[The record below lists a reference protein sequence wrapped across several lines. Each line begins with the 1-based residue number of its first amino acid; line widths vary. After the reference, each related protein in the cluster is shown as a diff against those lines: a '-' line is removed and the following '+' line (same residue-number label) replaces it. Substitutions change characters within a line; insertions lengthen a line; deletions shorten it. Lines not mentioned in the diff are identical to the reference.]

1 MHQLDLTSTG
11 ISRRS
16 FVSLSAALAA
26 ALGLGTASRAFAAG
40 SQSSDA
46 KDADT
51 SAASSDAAAEEVTFP
66 ITIKHA
72 LGETVIESKPERV
85 ACVGW
90 LNQDAVIAL
99 GIAPVGFSAAN
110 YGVEEG
116 QKMLPWTQ
124 EALEELGVTD
134 PVTFDDTDGVDF
146 EAVSDTQPDI
156 ILCAYSGITQ
166 EDYDKLSKIAPTVA
180 YPEAAW
186 ITTWRD
192 QTSVEAEALGMKAE
206 GAKLIADCEALIAE
220 KLADHPALAGKTCA
234 LLNVPTTDF
243 SSFYVYLYTDPRG
256 SYLKDLGLELPQS
269 LLDLTKDETSFCATV
284 SSELA
289 DQVSDLDLAV
299 IYGDEAF
306 LAELQADAL
315 LGTIPAIKN
324 GACVMLEGTTALA
337 GSATASILSIPATID
352 EYLAQLDA
360 AAQLA
365 DAAE

>member
-1 MHQLDLTSTG
+1 MTKIDLTG
-11 ISRRS
+11 AGVSRRS
-16 FVSLSAALAA
+16 FIAASAALAA
-26 ALGLGTASRAFAAG
+26 ALGLGASRALAADEKVA
-40 SQSSDA
+40 SSDAADA
-46 KDADT
+46 KDA
-51 SAASSDAAAEEVTFP
+51 ASSDAAEEVTFP

-90 LNQDAVIAL
+90 LNQDTVIAL

-124 EALEELGVTD
+124 EALEKLGVTD

-192 QTSVEAEALGMKAE
+192 QTSVEAQALGMKAE
-206 GAKLIADCEALIAE
+206 GDKLIADCEALIAE